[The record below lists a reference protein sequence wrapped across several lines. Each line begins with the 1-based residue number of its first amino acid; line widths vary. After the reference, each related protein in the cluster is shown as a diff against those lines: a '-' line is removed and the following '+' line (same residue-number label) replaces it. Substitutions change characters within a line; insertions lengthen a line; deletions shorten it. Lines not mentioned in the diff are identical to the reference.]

1 MLKNLKEDYVK
12 TYKTKADTGRSM
24 LEILAVLAI
33 IGILSIAAITG
44 YTYAMSKHKA
54 NQIYKQVDLRAVES
68 FSNPALVNY
77 EPGAKYNLIGFEKEL
92 SDISYSQEKGFNK
105 KFYVIVKKV
114 PVRVCKMLQKMV
126 LEDFP
131 IEREVFLC
139 QGDLNATECMG
150 AVSECEEGENNTFVF
165 AYDIGVRGTLNI
177 PDPDPEPDPC
187 PNGKM
192 FGSFCCHN
200 EFIEKE
206 ECCTND
212 NETWKTDSKTCCKAK
227 YHHWVNKET
236 MVETETDDAN
246 GMCCINS
253 FEYVFTSK
261 DSMCCNLNQNLNQAV
276 NNFYCCPKNY
286 ETLSKESTIEKKIA
300 CCKAA
305 GRNWAFINE
314 ENFKCCE
321 KDTEPVI
328 VDSDIVCCPADRKKV
343 INGTCCP
350 FTATGVVDGEC
361 CTITKVVQD
370 TDTGEEVTICCDL
383 PSLDLRCSS
392 DLDTDIPDNE
402 EDCSAL
408 GGIWI
413 GASNQCCT
421 PSLIETNTNACCSKT
436 GGKWSEEKVCTPIT
450 TQDGCIDAGGTWIP
464 GENKCCSEEMIY
476 YNTDSCCTKS
486 GYYWDDESQ
495 VCSEEDSGNYDC
507 TVIVTIPTE
516 SNYCISAI
524 NGGISNLEMT
534 TYQDVYKGDYSKYY
548 PTCLQYREGYH
559 ENNIGVACGKE
570 TNVPWYYPAE
580 KECSLNE
587 AGECYREFFFNECP
601 GVGCYC
607 STNTYFKNPFPQ
619 QCVRWGSPS
628 NSFPIR
634 ASGEEKAKAQ
644 LAAGSEPLEFCYLSK
659 TLAAYFGEDSPT
671 KNSSGLLYIGKWANV
686 NENNLSKFSVDTY
699 DNDYLNYGDKLKITL
714 KEDENNKC
722 NEGQVCSIASLGKGF
737 IMENEGTEV
746 KFLGK
751 CVNQTNNY

>member
-1 MLKNLKEDYVK
+1 MLKNLTEDYVK

-200 EFIEKE
+200 EFIENE

-212 NETWKTDSKTCCKAK
+212 NETWKTDSKTCCEAK

-253 FEYVFTSK
+253 SEYVFTSQ
-261 DSMCCNLNQNLNQAV
+261 DRMCCNLNQAV
-276 NNFYCCPKNY
+276 SSGYCCPEDY
-286 ETLSKESTIEKKIA
+286 ETLSEESTIEKKIA
-300 CCKAA
+300 CCEAA
-305 GRNWAFINE
+305 GRNWESING

-321 KDTEPVI
+321 KGKEPVI
-328 VDSDIVCCPADRKKV
+328 VDSDIVCCPSTATNV

-350 FTATGVVDGEC
+350 STATGVVDGEC

-370 TDTGEEVTICCDL
+370 TDTGEEETICCDN
-383 PSLDLRCSS
+383 PLDPRCTDEGENDLEDPVPTDEETCISEGGEWIQKENETPYCCTLTQIRNTQTCCEAAGYTWNGEKEEDKCTAEKSCRIIGDLNTKETTCWISS
-392 DLDTDIPDNE
+392 VNSE
-402 EDCSAL
+402 CSGEDCSRL
-408 GGIWI
+408 NTDCRPGNKTDNYDNGPFFSTGCEGGEVNSS
-413 GASNQCCT
+413 AA
-421 PSLIETNTNACCSKT
+421 PVCSKAT
-436 GGKWSEEKVCTPIT
+436 HNNVLALSYQVPCPSGTFCKAQYEDRNRKKKLTTDTPKALYGTCQQIGGYVEEGKYIRSDIMLNWWSAGAWCLANGKKWASIGGDLCPNW
-450 TQDGCIDAGGTWIP
+450 AGGSVTDLGCYSRLDT
-464 GENKCCSEEMIY
+464 GEGLTEDDACKKIADSKCSEF
-476 YNTDSCCTKS
+476 
-486 GYYWDDESQ
+486 
-495 VCSEEDSGNYDC
+495 
-507 TVIVTIPTE
+507 
-516 SNYCISAI
+516 SAQI
-524 NGGISNLEMT
+524 NGWTSTASME
-534 TYQDVYKGDYSKYY
+534 
-548 PTCLQYREGYH
+548 
-559 ENNIGVACGKE
+559 GVAYQVQGGGYIEENGKIE
-570 TNVPWYYPAE
+570 IISDSKAALANRSIGGHAI
-580 KECSLNE
+580 
-587 AGECYREFFFNECP
+587 
-601 GVGCYC
+601 
-607 STNTYFKNPFPQ
+607 
-619 QCVRWGSPS
+619 CV
-628 NSFPIR
+628 
-634 ASGEEKAKAQ
+634 K
-644 LAAGSEPLEFCYLSK
+644 
-659 TLAAYFGEDSPT
+659 
-671 KNSSGLLYIGKWANV
+671 
-686 NENNLSKFSVDTY
+686 
-699 DNDYLNYGDKLKITL
+699 
-714 KEDENNKC
+714 
-722 NEGQVCSIASLGKGF
+722 
-737 IMENEGTEV
+737 
-746 KFLGK
+746 
-751 CVNQTNNY
+751 